1 MKLSRA
7 IAISLVSAS
16 VLLSAYS
23 AFAAKVGTVS
33 GDSVPLYDD
42 PDKGSNT
49 SVSLLNGDI
58 VTISNYPTKGFYKAR
73 TESGQVGW
81 IDSSALL
88 VGEATQGSDVD
99 APSVAASRGQSTPAN
114 PGAAQVITPPANQ
127 NPQSADNLTPA
138 PPSTPAP
145 NAQPQQEISEV
156 PEGAIPPPPST
167 GAAQNPPP
175 LPTITP
181 AVQAP
186 PVAPIVAPPVAIP
199 PAPNTAEAPPPPLE
213 EAPAAPVA
221 PTQNVAAPPVHDLGS
236 STFTYEDVEPGVSY
250 EMESHRNGPR
260 PVEHHSTRRK
270 AYTFSAFVGG
280 DFVSMNDM
288 NALLGGS
295 IFKSTT
301 YFGGEFGYS
310 VTDELKVIG
319 RVEYL
324 SKSSNGGTENLNI
337 SSTPVSVGVGF
348 QIGRWKYVHFYA
360 SGLVG
365 IGFNT
370 QITATAP
377 NAPQPNQTTL
387 SESTFT
393 EMVKFDA
400 AIPIYKSVGAF
411 VEGGYRFLKTSSLS
425 PPSQGVNG
433 AAIFSNNGTYTP
445 TAIDMSGPFV
455 GAGVSVQF

>member
-1 MKLSRA
+1 VKLSRA

-42 PDKGSNT
+42 PDKGSNS
-49 SVSLLNGDI
+49 SVSLLNGDV

-73 TESGQVGW
+73 TENGQIGW
-81 IDSSALL
+81 IDSSSLL

-99 APSVAASRGQSTPAN
+99 APSVAASKGQSTPAN
-114 PGAAQVITPPANQ
+114 PGAAQVTSPPANQ

-145 NAQPQQEISEV
+145 DAQPKEEISEV

-186 PVAPIVAPPVAIP
+186 PVAPVVAPPAAIP
-199 PAPNTAEAPPPPLE
+199 LAPPV
-213 EAPAAPVA
+213 PVA
-221 PTQNVAAPPVHDLGS
+221 PAQNVAAPPVHDLGS
-236 STFTYEDVEPGVSY
+236 STFTYEDVEPGVTY
-250 EMESHRNGPR
+250 ELENHKNGPK
-260 PVEHHSTRRK
+260 PVEHHYSGK
-270 AYTFSAFVGG
+270 KPYTFSAFVGG
-280 DFVSMNDM
+280 DFVSMTDM

-295 IFKSTT
+295 IFTSTT
-301 YFGGEFGYS
+301 YFGGEFGYAL
-310 VTDELKVIG
+310 TDEVKVIG

-324 SKSSNGGTENLNI
+324 SKSSNGGTANLNI
-337 SSTPVSVGVGF
+337 SSAPVSVGVGF

-365 IGFNT
+365 VGFNT
-370 QITATAP
+370 QITA
-377 NAPQPNQTTL
+377 NQATL
-387 SESTFT
+387 SENTFT

-400 AIPIYKSVGAF
+400 DIPVYKSVGAF
-411 VEGGYRFLKTSSLS
+411 VEGGYRFLKTSSLT
-425 PPSQGVNG
+425 PPSPSVNG
-433 AAIFSNNGTYTP
+433 AAIFSNNGTFTP
-445 TAIDMSGPFV
+445 TALDLSGPFV
-455 GAGVSVQF
+455 GAGLSVQF